1 MGEGSMRRASKSPT
15 KVARGGES
23 PRGDHSRPNAD
34 PSASP
39 STSRIGRSTHRAP
52 LPSTSSPCRLP
63 SSSSS
68 PRKLPSSASSR
79 IPQAVSGIPP
89 VPPLP
94 NLPSLA
100 GIPSL
105 GDIPLNTQGP
115 RSPPVPPH
123 TPHERAVPVPIPRV
137 PSTEGPVKM
146 FYAASVISMST
157 VDGEEGVAAEKGEG
171 GVKEEEKKWLCD
183 EVDEEGLEQEV
194 VGGAQ
199 EEEGHVH
206 EEIHEHEEV
215 PADINEG
222 DEVEEGAFLPEEEVV
237 SSPVAS
243 PSPPT
248 SPVAPPASSPSPATP
263 RARSRPPSIT
273 TPPTSD
279 AEPEATSPAPL
290 PHQRHSRSPS
300 PRAPSPSPSNEV
312 PTIQTSARGASSS
325 TSGAAGSEGNATKD
339 DASLSMPPS
348 SAPLPAKTGSLNPRR
363 SEQDSVAAADVEDPA
378 TSTMGDALQSAHGD
392 TQALAAEHEDH
403 DAHLSD
409 TGRPRIGRITV
420 PPWLEG
426 SVPSRDPRI
435 RAEVEALRKAAKV
448 GRVKGAKEV

>member
-1 MGEGSMRRASKSPT
+1 MGEGSLRRGSKSPT
-15 KVARGGES
+15 KATRGGDLARGDS
-23 PRGDHSRPNAD
+23 SRRTEDA
-34 PSASP
+34 SASP
-39 STSRIGRSTHRAP
+39 STHRVGRSVHRAP
-52 LPSTSSPCRLP
+52 LPSTSSPRRLP

-68 PRKLPSSASSR
+68 PRKLPTSASSR
-79 IPQAVSGIPP
+79 IPQASVGIPP

-94 NLPSLA
+94 NLPSFA

-105 GDIPLNTQGP
+105 VDIPLVTQGP

-157 VDGEEGVAAEKGEG
+157 VDGEEGVVAEKEEG
-171 GVKEEEKKWLCD
+171 TFPAEEE
-183 EVDEEGLEQEV
+183 
-194 VGGAQ
+194 AS
-199 EEEGHVH
+199 
-206 EEIHEHEEV
+206 
-215 PADINEG
+215 
-222 DEVEEGAFLPEEEVV
+222 

-248 SPVAPPASSPSPATP
+248 SPVAPAASSPSPSTP

-273 TPPTSD
+273 TPPTPD
-279 AEPEATSPAPL
+279 AEPEATFPAPL
-290 PHQRHSRSPS
+290 SHQRHSRSPS
-300 PRAPSPSPSNEV
+300 PRAPSPSPSIEV
-312 PTIQTSARGASSS
+312 PTMQTSARGASSS
-325 TSGAAGSEGNATKD
+325 TSGAAGSEGTPTKD
-339 DASLSMPPS
+339 DASLSMSPS

-392 TQALAAEHEDH
+392 TQALAAENDDH
-403 DAHLSD
+403 DGHLSD

-448 GRVKGAKEV
+448 GRVKGAKEI